1 MRADDRRRV
10 GYGGQQAVTLAQR
23 FAAAETSISGEVL
36 AFLLLLWEEI
46 NPYQSIEA
54 QWSQVRER
62 AAEALADAQR
72 DVALLALAYLAAH
85 ADALEVPDAPG
96 VPVLNIEA
104 AVVGR
109 SQTGRDLLDVL
120 DHAQLAARSFIWGG
134 MAPDAAWAR
143 SRSILERTVSTE
155 VGDAAREVMNTG
167 VALDDR
173 ITGYE
178 RLVTLPACDRC
189 LVLAGRFYRYTE
201 GFARHPRCEG
211 CVHVPTY
218 HVPGLGVIGGV
229 PAEHNPDDLAASL
242 SPEERRAVFGPE
254 GAEAIESGAGVS
266 PVVQGRH
273 DPPRRITRADRAT
286 ARRLGIEPSEINA
299 NRAGRGRSLRWI
311 RAQYAHRPHL
321 LREELARNGWLAEA
335 AQI

>member
-1 MRADDRRRV
+1 MRAADRRRI
-10 GYGGQQAVTLAQR
+10 GYGGRPAITLAQR
-23 FAAAETSISGEVL
+23 FAAAETSIAAEVM

-46 NPYQSIEA
+46 DPYRSIDA
-54 QWSQVRER
+54 QWSEVRAR
-62 AAEALADAQR
+62 AVEALADAQR
-72 DVALLALAYLAAH
+72 DAALLALAYLAAH

-96 VPVLNIEA
+96 LPVLDVEA
-104 AVVGR
+104 AVVGK

-120 DHAQLAARSFIWGG
+120 DHAQLAARSMIWGG
-134 MAPDAAWAR
+134 MAPDVAWAR
-143 SRSILERTVSTE
+143 SRPVLERTVSTE

-167 VALDDR
+167 VVLDDR

-189 LVLAGRFYRYTE
+189 LVLAGRFYRYDD
-201 GFARHPRCEG
+201 GFPRHPRCEG

-229 PAEHNPDDLAASL
+229 PTEHNPDELAASL
-242 SPEERRAVFGPE
+242 SPAERREVFGDA
-254 GAEAIESGAGVS
+254 GAEAIENGASVS
-266 PVVQGRH
+266 PIVQGRH

-299 NRAGRGRSLRWI
+299 NERGRGRSLRWI
-311 RAQYAHRPHL
+311 RAQYAHQPHL
-321 LREELARNGWLAEA
+321 LREELARNGWLTEA
-335 AQI
+335 AAL

>member
-1 MRADDRRRV
+1 MRADDRRRI
-10 GYGGQQAVTLAQR
+10 GYGGQPAITLAQR
-23 FAAAETSISGEVL
+23 FAAAETSIAGEVL
-36 AFLLLLWEEI
+36 ALLLLLWGEI
-46 NPYQSIEA
+46 NPYRSIET

-62 AAEALADAQR
+62 ALEALADAQR

-85 ADALEVPDAPG
+85 ADVLEVPDAPG
-96 VPVLNIEA
+96 VPVLDVEA
-104 AVVGR
+104 AVVGK

-120 DHAQLAARSFIWGG
+120 DHAQLAARSLIWGG

-143 SRSILERTVSTE
+143 ARSVLERTVSTE
-155 VGDAAREVMNTG
+155 VGDAAREVMNTS
-167 VALDDR
+167 VALDER

-189 LVLAGRFYRYTE
+189 LVLAGRFYRYDD
-201 GFARHPRCEG
+201 GFQRHPQCEG

-242 SPEERRAVFGPE
+242 SPEQRRAVFGDA
-254 GAEAIESGAGVS
+254 GAEAIENGASVS
-266 PVVQGRH
+266 PIVQGRH

-286 ARRLGIEPSEINA
+286 ARRLGIEPHEINA
-299 NRAGRGRSLRWI
+299 NLPGRGRSLRWI

-321 LREELARNGWLAEA
+321 LREELARNGWLLEA
-335 AQI
+335 AQV